1 MQTAVWRELLSMVLH
16 PLPKSGVDLQ
26 KNMTL
31 KERLERYLRNNHGW
45 IASGDLQRL
54 VMEKTSYT
62 PQNVGCRL
70 RELAEEGKLEVM
82 YVRNHAHYRSAQKP
96 AQLES
101 ATLPRESGGTVIR
114 PELR

>member
-1 MQTAVWRELLSMVLH
+1 MVLH
-16 PLPKSGVDLQ
+16 PLPKSSVDLQ

-62 PQNVGCRL
+62 PQNIGRRL

-82 YVRNHAHYRSAQKP
+82 YVRTHAHYRFAQIGVRNP
-96 AQLES
+96 A
-101 ATLPRESGGTVIR
+101 PKIGGHRIGT
-114 PELR
+114 ELRQPWRLS

>member
-54 VMEKTSYT
+54 VMEPTSYT
-62 PQNVGCRL
+62 PQNVGTGFESWQRK
-70 RELAEEGKLEVM
+70 GGWKLCT
-82 YVRNHAHYRSAQKP
+82 SAIMRITGPRKS
-96 AQLES
+96 QLK
-101 ATLPRESGGTVIR
+101 
-114 PELR
+114 